1 MDKRTEI
8 LKEMIDTK
16 WKSRR
21 SFAKHIGLPPST
33 LSSMLERGIGNASV
47 DSVIKVCAGLGIT
60 TDELL
65 RLSDSDGENLPGTS
79 TNKSFDTIAAH
90 IDGDVTEDEIEDI
103 KKYIEFIKSQRKN

>member
-21 SFAKHIGLPPST
+21 AFAKHIGLPPST

-65 RLSDSDGENLPGTS
+65 KLSDGETLPGAS
-79 TNKSFDTIAAH
+79 ANKSFDTIAAH